1 MSNGI
6 VSTLLSILRASSQVL
21 FSFSTSQK
29 LRMTKRLQKSLLCN
43 HNILVMFWRLVSKMK
58 RGSRK
63 RRQELH
69 SVRVTSCQSPIRMF
83 QDEIQDETKGKWFSV
98 INFFLYF
105 FFNLF
110 LKRKILLPCLGSKA
124 PAQSNRP
131 LRSET
136 PQPLPGL

>member
-6 VSTLLSILRASSQVL
+6 VST
-21 FSFSTSQK
+21 F
-29 LRMTKRLQKSLLCN
+29 TKREFTGANFFFHKSKTSYDKEVAKNFALQSQHLGHGLKIGLEN
-43 HNILVMFWRLVSKMK
+43 EK
-58 RGSRK
+58 RFQKKRK

-69 SVRVTSCQSPIRMF
+69 CVKVTSCQSPIRMF

-98 INFFLYF
+98 INFFLEY

-110 LKRKILLPCLGSKA
+110 VKRKILLPCLGSKA
-124 PAQSNRP
+124 PAQGNRP